1 MRRLLIGLIALDVIV
16 IALGN
21 VLGGP
26 TRWPDIEVP
35 VIGSLFASLSGEPLV
50 HIAGEAAQPT
60 GGIGIS
66 NEISISNSLFTMWL
80 VMGFLIGISFV
91 ATRNLRLLPGRL
103 QNVVEL
109 VVQGLSDFV
118 QSTGGPQALRYFPLF
133 GTLFLFILMSN
144 WLSVVPF
151 VSQIPLLHA
160 PTADYHTNFA
170 LALVGW
176 FAYQSE
182 GVRRLGGKYF
192 SKFFNFSGFKEGAF
206 IGGIFVFVGLIEL
219 FSELFRM
226 LTLTL
231 RLWGNVLGGEIMLGV
246 MAAVLWYVA
255 APLALPFV
263 GLEVFIGLIQAL
275 IFSLLVL
282 MYFILAI
289 ESHEEEHDVALAHAD
304 QSHAEMTREVATV

>member
-21 VLGGP
+21 VLGAP

-151 VSQIPLLHA
+151 VSQIRGHA
-160 PTADYHTNFA
+160 QPAVQDQHQ
-170 LALVGW
+170 L
-176 FAYQSE
+176 
-182 GVRRLGGKYF
+182 VRRDPLHP
-192 SKFFNFSGFKEGAF
+192 SGQLNRA
-206 IGGIFVFVGLIEL
+206 GL
-219 FSELFRM
+219 RQ
-226 LTLTL
+226 
-231 RLWGNVLGGEIMLGV
+231 GGGE
-246 MAAVLWYVA
+246 
-255 APLALPFV
+255 
-263 GLEVFIGLIQAL
+263 
-275 IFSLLVL
+275 
-282 MYFILAI
+282 
-289 ESHEEEHDVALAHAD
+289 
-304 QSHAEMTREVATV
+304 RERHCEPRREGR